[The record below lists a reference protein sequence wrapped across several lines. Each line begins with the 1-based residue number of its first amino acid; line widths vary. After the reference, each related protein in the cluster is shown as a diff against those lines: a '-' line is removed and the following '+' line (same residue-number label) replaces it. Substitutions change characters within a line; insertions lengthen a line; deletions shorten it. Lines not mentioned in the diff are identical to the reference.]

1 MSEKK
6 TLATVWLDGCSGCHM
21 SLLDMDERLIAL
33 SSQFHLV
40 YSPLVDQ
47 KIFPAHVDI
56 TLIEGAIGNTEDLEK
71 IHMIRE
77 RTRTLVALG
86 DCAVTGNV
94 SALRNACGAEAMLRR
109 VYGESAQGPAQNAAQ
124 GKAQNASGKMQD
136 VFPQLPR
143 LLPQVRPLHDY
154 VSIDVFV
161 PGCPPTADTIHF
173 ALSELL
179 AGRVPNLSG
188 AVKFG

>member
-109 VYGESAQGPAQNAAQ
+109 VYGESAQGPAQNA
-124 GKAQNASGKMQD
+124 SGKMQD
-136 VFPQLPR
+136 VFVQLPR